1 MSLNPADDF
10 QEPGPLLP
18 LREAEIRRDF
28 AIQLEAAIRANPIYS
43 DFRLNAVQVATI
55 LYVPLCTFRLGGY
68 LSLQDSGGQPN
79 NEGTL
84 RARLIAMLEPVDHF
98 LSPGSEDD
106 EAADDEQP
114 EPSSTPKKR
123 NKTQSKNCR
132 IRDKAACVLMGTND
146 PHVCHIIPFSWNNS
160 YENLEKTSGVFFHAE
175 AFLSRVWMKQF
186 GGSIQ
191 NPRVLASSDK
201 TWNMICLNMQMHAYW
216 REARF
221 GLECLGYRPGAEGE
235 SVVTLQ
241 FNWMPR
247 SAMKPTDEMN
257 LQGKDSD
264 FDRMVNSVE
273 SFWQGGSIPTSAELG
288 QIKSGVPLIS
298 GHLIEIEMP
307 SSDAPL
313 FKAMIDFQWAMVV
326 VAALS
331 GAADDEDS
339 FDTYLRTME
348 WVEEQKSRNA
358 ARHRGVR
365 EQTPRSI

>member
-79 NEGTL
+79 NKGTL
-84 RARLIAMLEPVDHF
+84 RVRLVTMLDLVDHF
-98 LSPGSEDD
+98 LGPGPEEN
-106 EAADDEQP
+106 EAADDGFP
-114 EPSSTPKKR
+114 EPKRRNETQPK
-123 NKTQSKNCR
+123 NFLV
-132 IRDKAACVLMGTND
+132 RDKAACVLMGTNS

-160 YENLEKTSGVFFHAE
+160 FENLEETRDVFAHAE
-175 AFLSRVWMKQF
+175 AFLGR
-186 GGSIQ
+186 
-191 NPRVLASSDK
+191 
-201 TWNMICLNMQMHAYW
+201 
-216 REARF
+216 
-221 GLECLGYRPGAEGE
+221 YRPGAEGE
-235 SVVTLQ
+235 SIITLQ

-247 SAMKPTDEMN
+247 SAMKPTDEMT

-307 SSDAPL
+307 SSDSPL
-313 FKAMIDFQWAMVV
+313 FKAMIDFQWAMIV

-331 GAADDEDS
+331 GAAADDNS
-339 FDTYLRTME
+339 FDTYLRAME

-365 EQTPRSI
+365 EQPPRGI